1 MNKLA
6 TPHAEC
12 LLAYICF
19 VPPLSFGV
27 AAWPAALIVW
37 TPGFVSTPHRHPAM
51 QLTVALNGS
60 LRIRGGR
67 QRTWRRGGAAVIRS
81 NTIHEIDSRDATVV
95 LAYVHAQSKLGN
107 ALNELLTRDITCV
120 KPALVSQ
127 WRDALG
133 SEMTRDR
140 VNHWVTDQLLNGQSS
155 GELELRLQ
163 RVLTNLRSATGSGI
177 SSDVSL
183 KTLAASAGLSPSR
196 FLHVFRQEMGVPLRP
211 YIRWLRLQQ
220 AVCHLLAGAALS
232 TAAHHAGFSDA
243 AHMSRTFRGV
253 MGIAPRDIVRAA
265 QLCRAFFI
273 A

>member
-1 MNKLA
+1 
-6 TPHAEC
+6 
-12 LLAYICF
+12 
-19 VPPLSFGV
+19 
-27 AAWPAALIVW
+27 
-37 TPGFVSTPHRHPAM
+37 M

-67 QRTWRRGGAAVIRS
+67 RRTWRCGAAAVIRS
-81 NTIHEIDSRDATVV
+81 NTIHEIDSRDTTVV
-95 LAYVHAQSKLGN
+95 LVYVHAQSKLGN
-107 ALNELLTRDITCV
+107 ALNELLTGDITCV

-127 WRDALG
+127 WRHALG
-133 SEMTRDR
+133 SAMTKERID
-140 VNHWVTDQLLNGQSS
+140 HWVGDQLLNGQSS
-155 GELELRLQ
+155 RELEPRLQ
-163 RVLTNLRSATGSGI
+163 RVLTHVRSAIGTGI

-196 FLHVFRQEMGVPLRP
+196 FLHVFRLEMGVPLRP

-232 TAAHHAGFSDA
+232 EAAHHAGFSDA

-265 QLCRAFFI
+265 QMCSAFFI